1 MVFQTVFNATISG
14 GSMSKVFKVPPRKH
28 IMYYVYHHDVLFEDA
43 VVKGMDKLLALL
55 HDLIT
60 WDFNYHGGKEK

>member
-1 MVFQTVFNATISG
+1 MGN
-14 GSMSKVFKVPPRKH
+14 KVFRVPPRKH
-28 IMYYVYHHDVLFEDA
+28 PLYYIYHGDVLFEDA

-60 WDFNYHGGKEK
+60 FNYQRAKEK

>member
-1 MVFQTVFNATISG
+1 
-14 GSMSKVFKVPPRKH
+14 MSKVFKVPPRKH